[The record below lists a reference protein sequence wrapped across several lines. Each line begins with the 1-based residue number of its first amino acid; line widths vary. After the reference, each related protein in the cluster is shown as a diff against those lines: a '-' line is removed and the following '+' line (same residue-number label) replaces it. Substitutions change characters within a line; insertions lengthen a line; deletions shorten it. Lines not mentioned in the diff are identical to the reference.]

1 MTIDTNTM
9 VSISEANQNFSK
21 VARLVDERGSAV
33 ILKNNVPRYLIIDF
47 SKADEDIIASDEDVL
62 SISKKLMAKNKE
74 AYEVLA
80 K

>member
-1 MTIDTNTM
+1 MFCMVIDSNTM
-9 VSISEANQNFSK
+9 VSITE
-21 VARLVDERGSAV
+21 ARLVDEHGSAV

-47 SKADEDIIASDEDVL
+47 SKADSDVVAEDEDVL
-62 SISKKLMAKNKE
+62 NISKRLIAKNKE

>member
-33 ILKNNVPRYLIIDF
+33 ILKNNVPRYLVIEF

-62 SISKKLMAKNKE
+62 SISKKLMAQNKE
-74 AYEVLA
+74 AYEVLS